1 MKIVNIASS
10 TVIVETKNLKILM
23 DPWLVDGE
31 YYGSWYHYPKIEI
44 DKIDLESITHIYL
57 SHIHPDHFSI
67 KSFELLNRDI
77 PVFIHNYDAKFLKSN
92 IERLGFNVIELDHGL
107 CYKLSEEVNITI
119 FAADN
124 CNPELCN
131 KFLGCSNVESNY
143 KSTQIDSMA
152 LISDG
157 QYNILNTN
165 DCPYELSIGVVDKIM
180 SKYNSIDFLL
190 VGYCG
195 AGPYPQCFKLESA
208 DLEKA
213 KEDKMTQFLES
224 GIRYLEK
231 IRPKFYMPFAGTYV
245 LSGSLVH
252 LNKNRGIPELHEAL
266 KFYENFSYKF
276 GSKGILLNQ
285 NQYFDLSK
293 GTQSNA
299 YEIVDYAT
307 RDEYINETLSKVK
320 FDYQENDNFSEE
332 TILALIPLAFDR
344 LVKKKLQIGFKT
356 NTKLFIKISEKNDI
370 CIDFANNSF
379 SVVSPQSHQH
389 SLGFVRIELDNRL
402 LFRLLNGP
410 KYGHWNN
417 AEIGSHLL
425 FERNP
430 NVFERGLYHVLSFF
444 HI

>member
-1 MKIVNIASS
+1 MKIVNVASS
-10 TVIVETKNLKILM
+10 SVIVETKNLKILM

-77 PVFIHNYDAKFLKSN
+77 PVFIHNYDAKFLKNN

-131 KFLGCSNVESNY
+131 KFLGCSNIESNY

-157 QYNILNTN
+157 QYNLLNTN
-165 DCPYELSIGVVDKIM
+165 DCPFELSIGVVDKIM

-195 AGPYPQCFKLESA
+195 AGPYPQCFNMESA

-213 KEDKMTQFLES
+213 KEAKMTQFLES
-224 GIRYLEK
+224 GTRYLEK
-231 IRPKFYMPFAGTYV
+231 IKPKFYMPFAGTYV

-252 LNKNRGIPELHEAL
+252 LNKQRGIPELHEAL
-266 KFYENFSYKF
+266 EFYDNFSFKF
-276 GSKGILLNQ
+276 GSKGVLLNQ
-285 NQYFDLSK
+285 NQYFDLST
-293 GTQSNA
+293 GNQSKV
-299 YEIVDYAT
+299 YQIVDYSD
-307 RDEYINETLSKVK
+307 RDKYIYETLSKVK
-320 FDYQENDNFSEE
+320 FNYQEGDNFSEE
-332 TILALIPLAFDR
+332 TILSLVPNAFDR
-344 LVKKKLQIGFKT
+344 LIKKKGQIGFNT
-356 NTKLFIKISEKNDI
+356 DTKLFIKISENNDL
-370 CIDFANNSF
+370 CIDFFNNSYIIVPF
-379 SVVSPQSHQH
+379 DYYKKTHA
-389 SLGFVRIELDNRL
+389 FVRIDLDNRL
-402 LFRLLNGP
+402 LYRLLSGP
-410 KYGHWNN
+410 KFGHWNN

-430 NVFERGLYHVLSFF
+430 NIFERGLYHVLSFF